1 MLGIAPLRSQCRVNI
16 VLSRAHIVRERH
28 ERSEYCEEGFARRGN
43 LILNHKTQ
51 KKRTVA
57 VNRQSSLLKHTYEIN
72 FLLIELTLGW
82 A

>member
-1 MLGIAPLRSQCRVNI
+1 MLAPVAISHGRIYVNA
-16 VLSRAHIVRERH
+16 RALPDAAI
-28 ERSEYCEEGFARRGN
+28 SYQ
-43 LILNHKTQ
+43 IIKHK